1 MVAKGTNR
9 QDTVYNVLLKGGV
22 SKDVSINDI
31 NRELVA
37 NKERVLQP
45 SEIDFLT
52 SQGLASNAGFLP
64 QLGVN
69 IKDNTLDLLRGLKT
83 SGAIATQYSLEGL
96 RKLRDK
102 ITGRDSGDYP
112 IFDTVNSMV
121 GPAIGNEVSNY
132 VQDLKANPATAGVKG
147 TARITNNLLINPIL
161 GDFGTSTNDLISTYK
176 DNPSELATRI
186 LPNAVWSIYDKPV
199 TTSLDLAPVSK
210 AIPEGAIAKAVH
222 KLPIDKEIKYLF
234 ETPEMK
240 EVNTILSDN
249 KLGAS
254 TKLAKEMDEL
264 GRLRGEASLGKF
276 SPADIVE
283 SLRTGEWK
291 GNTSATRKMRD
302 ISKKFSQ
309 YAYELGVPA
318 REMDDVVRA
327 NNYMSLF
334 NPDVNSG
341 FLQDV
346 INKFE
351 SGANVSKELKQL
363 GTTPQMFEQWLQSA
377 DKAIDEGRIAHIS
390 QILAGNRAGD
400 GIASNVEKRLN
411 PFLSKQSLGN
421 ATNEKLGEVLFDTYD
436 FLGNRIQDA
445 FSLRDS
451 LNEITN
457 KFGRIYDKTKPLK
470 DNEVLISPSA
480 IKQTLMENYS
490 NPNVKLNSILKP
502 LDSSNIEN
510 LSKKYNDLV
519 AIDQSHLDQLA
530 RQQTR
535 MVPDFLDSLNT
546 SFKGSVLSTLK
557 FFTDNRYGNAILNTL
572 EGVTPKDY
580 IDAIVTRKDMPSKL
594 LNQTSYA
601 GFLGKDFVGNRFL
614 ETQSRALGKVLDKT
628 STPSE
633 KFKNFNMLF
642 SNLIIPIESKAE
654 GIDRYA
660 NMIRQAKRINKD
672 WKSVIS
678 EAKNNKELYRKLNT
692 GVNDSLG
699 DYVGRNFAINPKA
712 YEALNLLYNFY
723 KYPAQ
728 SARVVAKQSKDRPLP
743 FQLMVM
749 NPSRAGNEVSD
760 KNIESVNN
768 RLGDSYSGGT
778 LYRLPNRTW
787 EPYEVLSYQSNPVTA
802 PLDVMYKVMS
812 GKPDEAINVSPV
824 LGMWNNILR
833 YQNNFGNT
841 PTSPSYRVS
850 GDTMLERSNVNP
862 MVLTGYHEPTLSDK
876 LKYGVTSLAKSY
888 ITPVV
893 QANNTVLPLASYL
906 MDETFYPAYDTTLI
920 GQIGLGDRI
929 PYLVQG
935 NTMKRGREGFEELIG
950 NLFGLRAEKI
960 FEKNGVASPSLLK
973 SKMKRGSYEMKG
985 R

>member
-1 MVAKGTNR
+1 MAPKGTNR
-9 QDTVYNVLLKGGV
+9 QNTVYNTLLKGGV

-37 NKERVLQP
+37 NRERILQP
-45 SEIDFLT
+45 SEVDFLT
-52 SQGLASNAGFLP
+52 SQGLASNIGFLP
-64 QLGVN
+64 QLGLN

-83 SGAIATQYSLEGL
+83 AGSIAVQYPLEGI
-96 RKLRDK
+96 RKLRDNIAGK
-102 ITGRDSGDYP
+102 QGTYP
-112 IFDTVNSMV
+112 VFDTINSMA
-121 GPAIGNEVSNY
+121 GPAIGNEVDRY
-132 VQDLKANPATAGVKG
+132 VQDLKTNPATAGIKAP
-147 TARITNNLLINPIL
+147 ARVINNLLVNPIL

-176 DNPSELATRI
+176 NNPKEIATRI
-186 LPNAVWSIYDKPV
+186 VPNALWSIYDKPV
-199 TTSLDLAPVSK
+199 TTSLDLAPISK
-210 AIPEGAIAKAVH
+210 ALPEGAVAKAVH

-264 GRLRGEASLGKF
+264 GRLRGDASLGKF
-276 SPADIVE
+276 NPTDVVK
-283 SLRTGEWK
+283 SLRTGEWQGDK
-291 GNTSATRKMRD
+291 SSIRKMRD
-302 ISKKFSQ
+302 ISNKFSQ

-334 NPDVNSG
+334 NPEVNSG

-346 INKFE
+346 INRFE
-351 SGANVSKELKQL
+351 SGANVTKELKQL
-363 GTTPQMFEQWLQSA
+363 GTTPELFEKWLQTA

-390 QILAGNRAGD
+390 QILAGNRGGD
-400 GIASNVEKRLN
+400 GIASAVEKRLN
-411 PFLSKQSLGN
+411 PFLSKQSLGS
-421 ATNEKLGEVLFDTYD
+421 ATNERLGEVLFDTYD

-445 FSLRDS
+445 FSLKGS
-451 LNEITN
+451 LKEITN
-457 KFGRIYDKTKPLK
+457 KFGRAYDKSKSLGK
-470 DNEVLISPSA
+470 NEVLISPSA
-480 IKQTLMENYS
+480 IQQTLMENYG
-490 NPNVKLNSILKP
+490 NPSVKLSSLLKP
-502 LDSSNIEN
+502 LDTSNIDN
-510 LSKKYNDLV
+510 LTKKYKDLV
-519 AIDQSHLDQLA
+519 AIDQTYLDQLS

-535 MVPDFLDSLNT
+535 MVPDFLDNLNT
-546 SFKGSVLSTLK
+546 SFKGSVLSTPK
-557 FFTDNRYGNAILNTL
+557 FFTDNRWGNLRLNIL

-580 IDAIVTRKDMPSKL
+580 LDAIATRKDMPSKL

-614 ETQSRALGKVLDKT
+614 ETQSRALGKLLDKT
-628 STPSE
+628 SSPSE

-672 WKSVIS
+672 WKSVIA
-678 EAKNNKELYRKLNT
+678 EAETNKDLYRKLNT

-728 SARVVAKQSKDRPLP
+728 SARVMGKQAANRPLA
-743 FQLMVM
+743 FQAMVM
-749 NPSRAGNEVSD
+749 NPARGGNEVAD
-760 KNIESVNN
+760 KNIESLNN
-768 RLGDSYSGGT
+768 RLNDSYSGGT

-787 EPYEVLSYQSNPVTA
+787 EPYEVLAYQSDPMSA
-802 PLDVMYKVMS
+802 PLDVGYKVMS
-812 GKPDEAINVSPV
+812 GRPEEAVNISPA
-824 LGMWNNILR
+824 LTAWNNILR
-833 YQNNFGNT
+833 YQNSFGST

-862 MVLTGYHEPTLSDK
+862 MVLTGYHEPTLGDRV
-876 LKYGVTSLAKSY
+876 KYGTTALAKNY
-888 ITPVV
+888 VTPVV
-893 QANNTVLPLASYL
+893 QANAILPYASYL
-906 MDETFYPAYDTTLI
+906 LGESYYPAYDTTLI

-929 PYLVQG
+929 PYVIQG
-935 NTMKRGREGFEELIG
+935 NTMKRGREGFEELVG

-960 FEKNGVASPSLLK
+960 FEKNGQASPSLLK
-973 SKMKRGSYEMKG
+973 SKMKHGSYEMKG
-985 R
+985 G